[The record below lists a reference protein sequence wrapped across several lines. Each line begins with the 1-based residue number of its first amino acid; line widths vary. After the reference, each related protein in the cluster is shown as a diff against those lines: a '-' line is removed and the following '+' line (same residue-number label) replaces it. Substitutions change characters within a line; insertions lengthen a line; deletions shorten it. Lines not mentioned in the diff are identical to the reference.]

1 MLEGDY
7 NCFERLSR
15 RERQVL
21 SSLMRGQSVREISRD
36 AYVSVPTVRSQIR
49 SILVKLGVSS
59 QLGAVVLAYRSGWKA
74 AEPDVEAGTEREKL
88 AVRA

>member
-7 NCFERLSR
+7 DCFERLSR

-21 SSLMRGQSVREISRD
+21 SSLMRAQSVREISRE

-49 SILVKLGVSS
+49 SILVKLEVRS
-59 QLGAVVLAYRSGWKA
+59 QLAAVVLAYRSGWSA

-88 AVRA
+88 AVGA

>member
-59 QLGAVVLAYRSGWKA
+59 QLGAVVLAYRSGWEA